1 MFVRIETRDGLVGWG
16 EAACLGGPTW
26 SEESAESIV
35 ATLERY
41 VAPWLVGR
49 DATQIEALRLEMARR
64 VQGNPFARA
73 AVEMALWDLNG
84 RALGV
89 PVHRLL
95 GGRVRDRVPLSW
107 SLAVDEPRRRGARR
121 RATKVARGHR
131 IFKIKTAA
139 HPVAEDVA
147 RVRAIREAVGPDVRL
162 RVDANQGWDRPTALR
177 AIRAIEPYDL
187 DFVEQPVPR
196 WDLDGLA
203 EIARSVTVPIM
214 ADESC
219 CSPQDALAIARR
231 GGVSILAL
239 KLTKSAGLLGTMAIA
254 RIAEAAGLGCYVGC
268 MIETSLGTAA
278 YLQVA
283 LAASPVTWGC
293 ELFGPLLLRGDVVR
307 RAGPLRRRLHSRPG
321 RSRARRRG
329 RRDRAQG
336 VDAALTA
343 RYSPSRGGARIGAR
357 RVRARRSGGWRR
369 PRSRPGPPG
378 SRGPRRSRAARRGP
392 SAPRPTRAATRRAAR

>member
-1 MFVRIETRDGLVGWG
+1 VIIGDVRLILADIPVRRPHTMSFTTLEAVNFVFVRIETRDGLVGWG

-35 ATLERY
+35 ATLQRY
-41 VAPWLVGR
+41 VLPWLRGR
-49 DATQIEALRLEMARR
+49 DARELESLRLEMAKR

-107 SLAVDEPRRRGARR
+107 SLAVASGDAEVAEARER
-121 RATKVARGHR
+121 VSLGHR

-147 RVRAIREAVGPDVRL
+147 RVRAIREAVGPDVQL

-177 AIRAIEPYDL
+177 AIRAMEPYDL

-203 EIARSVTVPIM
+203 EIARSVSVPIM
-214 ADESC
+214 ADEAC
-219 CSPQDALAIARR
+219 ASPQDALALARR

-239 KLTKSAGLLGTMAIA
+239 KLTKAAGLANTMAVA

-293 ELFGPLLLRGDVVR
+293 ELFGPLLLRSDVVR
-307 RAGPLRRRLHSRPG
+307 EPVRYADGCILALDGPGL
-321 RSRARRRG
+321 
-329 RRDRAQG
+329 G
-336 VDAALTA
+336 VDVDETALEE
-343 RYSPSRGGARIGAR
+343 
-357 RVRARRSGGWRR
+357 W
-369 PRSRPGPPG
+369 
-378 SRGPRRSRAARRGP
+378 
-392 SAPRPTRAATRRAAR
+392 TRKR